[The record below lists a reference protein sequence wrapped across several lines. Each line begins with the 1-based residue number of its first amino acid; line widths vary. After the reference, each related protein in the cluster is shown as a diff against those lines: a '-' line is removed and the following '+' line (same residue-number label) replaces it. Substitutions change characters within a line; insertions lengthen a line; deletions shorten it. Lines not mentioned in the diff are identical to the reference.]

1 MFRMARKSKIVRAA
15 NVSLLALFFAG
26 SAVSP
31 VHAGVGNDM
40 SDFFD
45 DMGAAANVNGPT
57 AYQGQSAG
65 YYTLG
70 SAWTRFPQKNF
81 QPVNMQ
87 LPKVTAGCGGIDI
100 FAGSF
105 SFINMDEFIANLKAI
120 ANNSLGFA
128 FQLAIESISPQ
139 IAGQIRDL
147 ENLVK
152 DVNNFNISSCE
163 AAATAMGSLW
173 PRLDQGESQLC
184 RSIGTTFGKF
194 SDEVRARRN
203 CGNGGERAATLREN
217 NDPVFADQIPTNKN
231 YAWDMINNSP
241 LAGESQEMKELIM
254 NLVGTVIV
262 RARQTNDNSSIIVDH
277 VGAADTALLDGLLDG
292 SQAIRIKGCVDV
304 KDCLQ
309 LTDKT
314 VPALGANALKPKVF
328 AIIGGMIAN
337 VRNDSPLTDDQIK
350 LLGYSSL
357 PLFKII
363 AVNEA
368 TELNLSPSEQN
379 NLAEVLAVNILSN
392 FAERLLA
399 VAASGNSGNLNN
411 ADMEIL
417 GRFTDQVNQSRLAL
431 DRRLVKLNG
440 QLSLTFAMID
450 RAMMIESTLQSK
462 LTPGFAASLNYSRS
476 LSAQGVQ

>member
-1 MFRMARKSKIVRAA
+1 M
-15 NVSLLALFFAG
+15 
-26 SAVSP
+26 
-31 VHAGVGNDM
+31 
-40 SDFFD
+40 
-45 DMGAAANVNGPT
+45 
-57 AYQGQSAG
+57 
-65 YYTLG
+65 
-70 SAWTRFPQKNF
+70 
-81 QPVNMQ
+81 
-87 LPKVTAGCGGIDI
+87 
-100 FAGSF
+100 
-105 SFINMDEFIANLKAI
+105 
-120 ANNSLGFA
+120 
-128 FQLAIESISPQ
+128 
-139 IAGQIRDL
+139 
-147 ENLVK
+147 
-152 DVNNFNISSCE
+152 
-163 AAATAMGSLW
+163 
-173 PRLDQGESQLC
+173 
-184 RSIGTTFGKF
+184 
-194 SDEVRARRN
+194 
-203 CGNGGERAATLREN
+203 
-217 NDPVFADQIPTNKN
+217 FADQIPTNKN

-328 AIIGGMIAN
+328 AIIGSMIAN

-450 RAMMIESTLQSK
+450 RAMMIRSTLQSK